1 MSIEGSWNVK
11 MDTPMGT
18 QQFTLSFSQSAG
30 AWNGTLINERT
41 GNSEL
46 SGLKVDGDTVSFDT
60 KVNSP
65 MGSLKVTMNATVQGD
80 AITGVCK
87 TMLGNANFAGQRA

>member
-1 MSIEGSWNVK
+1 MSVEGSWNVK

-18 QQFTLSFSQSAG
+18 QQFTLNFSQSAG
-30 AWNGTLINERT
+30 VWNGTLINERT

-46 SGLKVDGDTVSFDT
+46 SGLKVDGSAVSFET

-65 MGSLKVTMNATVQGD
+65 MGSLKVTMNATVDGD
-80 AITGVCK
+80 AIAGVCK
-87 TMLGNANFAGQRA
+87 TTLGNANFTGKRA